1 MDRED
6 ILTLIREDNEIKNAI
21 LDIFNQRNSAITSKQ
36 DEEMEMLKA
45 FIEKWKKCFSD
56 EQIQRDT
63 LNLQLEEQHQA
74 LKQENLELQ
83 KKIEQLQN
91 TNTQD
96 VDILKFYKDEFED
109 EVKAYELFN
118 SLSEGTK
125 SSLSGIFKD
134 MTLQGFLSCGIQDKN
149 ISSFWEY
156 IKTELIEDKNKDTQ
170 NLVKIYDFLFQRYTK
185 AFPMYEEQKIAK
197 EEQFDPLLHINHS
210 SSSSPNGTIQEVLLK
225 GYVNNKTSKI
235 IKQSVVKIG

>member
-156 IKTELIEDKNKDTQ
+156 IKTELQEDKNKDTQ